1 MRRHVL
7 AVAALLLAA
16 AGAQAAG
23 RAEVRYIAPERYA
36 DAGFGALELERT
48 QRVLTSHFERLAR
61 RLPDGQVLRVDVTD
75 VDLAGE
81 VDTLALHRVRVLGQL
96 PDAPRLGLKFELRQG
111 ERLLVQGEERLT
123 DLAYLD
129 HGRALR
135 RDEPLAYEGRL
146 LERWFDERFAK
157 AAPAVR

>member
-1 MRRHVL
+1 MKRHVL
-7 AVAALLLAA
+7 AAAALLLAA

-23 RAEVRYIAPERYA
+23 RAEVRYIAPEKFA

-48 QRVLTSHFERLAR
+48 QRVLTSHFERLAK
-61 RLPDGQVLRVDVTD
+61 RLPDGQVLRVDVTE

-81 VDTLALHRVRVLGQL
+81 VDTLAFHRVRVLGQL
-96 PDAPRLGLKFELRQG
+96 PDAPRLGLSYELRQG
-111 ERLLVQGEERLT
+111 DQLLSRGNERLT

-129 HGRALR
+129 HSRVLR

-146 LERWFDERFAK
+146 LERWFDQRFAK
-157 AAPAVR
+157 PAPTVR